1 MNKMKL
7 LSVLVTVAGA
17 GLSVAS
23 NVLDKKNQEE
33 TIAEKAAE
41 AVAKALE
48 EAKK

>member
-1 MNKMKL
+1 MNLKV
-7 LSVLVTVAGA
+7 LSMVVTLGGA
-17 GLSVAS
+17 VLSVAS

-48 EAKK
+48 NNKN